1 MIKYRL
7 LVLLGLGGALATA
20 CSSSDEQP
28 ATTASSGAAGQGQ
41 AGTAGSTNS
50 AGSAGA
56 GGTTNTAGSTGT
68 AGSAGSAGVA
78 GSSSGGGP
86 PGIQLEDCT
95 GLADGAICDPA
106 SGFVSFSS
114 AFCVHEECHRLKDF
128 AVTCWNLVPTC
139 ADGQS
144 FGVFEY
150 ELTLAAEASCPAD
163 ATCTTTSL
171 DGEQLSSVLIECGK
185 LTPTSCA
192 ANELSSGAMSAP
204 GTHQGKVRCRNFS
217 LEETYCLPP

>member
-1 MIKYRL
+1 MIKCRL
-7 LVLLGLGGALATA
+7 LVLLGLCGALATA
-20 CSSSDEQP
+20 CSSSDNQP
-28 ATTASSGAAGQGQ
+28 AATATSGAAGQGQ
-41 AGTAGSTNS
+41 TGTAGSTNS
-50 AGSAGA
+50 AGSAGT
-56 GGTTNTAGSTGT
+56 GGTTSTAGSTGT

-78 GSSSGGGP
+78 GSSSGGP

-139 ADGQS
+139 TDGQS
-144 FGVFEY
+144 FGVFDY
-150 ELTLAAEASCPAD
+150 ALTLAAEASCPAD